1 MPRKT
6 RPRVLHLQADRVRNL
21 IALHPDWSQSQIAE
35 EMGITRAH
43 VSKLIRV
50 FQIPYTIKDSH
61 SSKSVRSKHRIHLLP
76 GENQRNIAYLNAS
89 AKAQGMTYGQLVAS
103 DYDAGKGKE

>member
-50 FQIPYTIKDSH
+50 FEIPYRIKSSH
-61 SSKSVRSKHRIHLLP
+61 PDKSQRSKRRTCMLP

-103 DYDAGKGKE
+103 DYDTCK